1 VLSARN
7 RLEGKIIRVEKD
19 KLAAVVKLRIEVP
32 SEITAF
38 ITREAADEMDLK
50 EGDKAAVVI
59 KKFNDG
65 ILLQRLRSL
74 GC

>member
-1 VLSARN
+1 
-7 RLEGKIIRVEKD
+7 VEKD

-59 KKFNDG
+59 KSTEVMVSKE
-65 ILLQRLRSL
+65 RL
-74 GC
+74 

>member
-1 VLSARN
+1 MLSARN

-59 KKFNDG
+59 KSTEVMVSKE
-65 ILLQRLRSL
+65 RL
-74 GC
+74 